1 MFPGSRLKKYLQII
15 IIISKSISIAKRGG
29 VNISSSCCKPGKFV
43 TFKRK
48 FDIYIY
54 CIFMNFMI
62 IYASIVMCKWIK
74 GLWMTT
80 FHYKCVQ
87 LYVYAHEIEDRG
99 ILFLS
104 RLSSWHSDILSETLT
119 LLLTFEKWELEL
131 WYFTCIPSGK
141 TLTLV
146 QMYQHFRPCDHDHG
160 VLPFFWQL

>member
-1 MFPGSRLKKYLQII
+1 MFTGSRLKKYLQII
-15 IIISKSISIAKRGG
+15 IIISKSISIEKRGG
-29 VNISSSCCKPGKFV
+29 VNISSSCCKPGNFV

-54 CIFMNFMI
+54 
-62 IYASIVMCKWIK
+62 IYIAFLWISWSYMHQSIVMCKWIK

-87 LYVYAHEIEDRG
+87 LYFYAHEIEDRG

-104 RLSSWHSDILSETLT
+104 RLSFWHSDILPKTLT

-131 WYFTCIPSGK
+131 WYFTFLPSGK
-141 TLTLV
+141 TLT
-146 QMYQHFRPCDHDHG
+146 
-160 VLPFFWQL
+160 